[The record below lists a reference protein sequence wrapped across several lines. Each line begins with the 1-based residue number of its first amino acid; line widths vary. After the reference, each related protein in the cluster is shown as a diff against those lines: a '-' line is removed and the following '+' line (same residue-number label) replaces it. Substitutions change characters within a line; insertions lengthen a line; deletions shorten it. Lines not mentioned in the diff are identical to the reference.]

1 MLSGRGE
8 MQSTQSALEVRNLSR
23 TFARGSVKAVDNV
36 DLDVQAGEIVS
47 ILGPSGCGKTTMMR
61 MIAGLE
67 TPTSGEI
74 RILGKNVVGQPP
86 YKRNVGLVFQSLAI
100 FPHMS
105 VRQNVAFGLRMQ
117 GLAADVIAAK
127 VKTALDLV
135 QLPFQTFSTRRPGE
149 LSGGQL
155 QRVALARTLVTEP
168 ALVLFD
174 EPMAALDRRLRDY
187 MAVEL
192 RAIQKNLGIAAIY
205 VTHDQETASAMSDRV
220 VILNAGKVQQVG
232 SPAAIYDM
240 PNSRFVAEFLGDTN
254 VLRVERLVA
263 GDDGASLAL
272 TEGGARIRYAVG
284 PVSEGMF
291 AIFRPEQTV
300 VHASDPGGD
309 ALRGTIAS
317 TQFRS
322 GLYRWQI
329 VLGQG
334 NQIIAQSTE
343 NRLRTCSVGDPA
355 WLSVD
360 ADKVRFVQQ

>member
-1 MLSGRGE
+1 
-8 MQSTQSALEVRNLSR
+8 MQSTQPVLEVRNLSR

-74 RILGKNVVGQPP
+74 RILGKNVVGKPP
-86 YKRNVGLVFQSLAI
+86 HKRNVGLVFQSLAI

-105 VRQNVAFGLRMQ
+105 VQQNVAFGLRMQ
-117 GLAADVIAAK
+117 GLPSDVIAAK
-127 VKTALDLV
+127 VRTALDLV
-135 QLPFQTFSTRRPGE
+135 QLPSSTFATRRPGE

-192 RAIQKNLGIAAIY
+192 RAIQKKLGIAAIY

-220 VILNAGKVQQVG
+220 VILNAGKVLQIG
-232 SPAAIYDM
+232 SPAAVYDM

-254 VLRVERLVA
+254 VLRVERIVA
-263 GDDGASLAL
+263 GGDGASTVL
-272 TEGGARIRYAVG
+272 TEGGAKIRYAGAQVG
-284 PVSEGMF
+284 EGMF
-291 AIFRPEQTV
+291 AIFRPEQTL
-300 VHASDPGGD
+300 VHVSDPGGD
-309 ALRGTIAS
+309 ALYGIIAS

-334 NQIIAQSTE
+334 NTIVAQSTE
-343 NRLRTCSVGDPA
+343 NRLRERSVGDPA
-355 WLSVD
+355 WVSVD

>member
-1 MLSGRGE
+1 
-8 MQSTQSALEVRNLSR
+8 MQATQSVLEVRNLSR
-23 TFARGSVKAVDNV
+23 TFARGLVKAVDNV

-74 RILGKNVVGQPP
+74 RILGKDVVGKPP

-105 VRQNVAFGLRMQ
+105 VQQNIAFGLRMQ
-117 GLAADVIAAK
+117 GLAANVIEAK
-127 VKTALDLV
+127 VRTALDLV
-135 QLPFQTFSTRRPGE
+135 QLPPQTFATRRPGE

-192 RAIQKNLGIAAIY
+192 RAIQKKLGIAAIY

-220 VILNAGKVQQVG
+220 VILNAGKVIQVG

-254 VLRVERLVA
+254 VLRIERLV
-263 GDDGASLAL
+263 DSDKGALLAL
-272 TEGGARIRYAVG
+272 TEGGAKIRYSAAQG
-284 PVSEGMF
+284 PVSEGMY
-291 AIFRPEQTV
+291 AIFRPEQTL
-300 VHASDPGGD
+300 VHASDPGAG
-309 ALRGTIAS
+309 ALHGTIAS

-329 VLGQG
+329 ALGHS
-334 NQIIAQSTE
+334 NTIIAQSTE
-343 NRLRTCSVGDPA
+343 NRLGQCAVGDPA
-355 WLSVD
+355 WVGVD
-360 ADKVRFVQQ
+360 PNKVRFVRQ